1 MVLFNKKR
9 FRMKAI
15 LKFNLPE
22 EQKEFNGAIKSLD
35 MACALFDILQ
45 LRNILEQRY
54 WEDDTVTDVYT
65 GIDAMAKGIVE
76 ILEKHNINIDRIIE

>member
-1 MVLFNKKR
+1 
-9 FRMKAI
+9 MKAT
-15 LKFNLPE
+15 LEFNLPE

-45 LRNILEQRY
+45 LRNILEEKY

-65 GIDAMAKGIVE
+65 GIDAMAKGIAE